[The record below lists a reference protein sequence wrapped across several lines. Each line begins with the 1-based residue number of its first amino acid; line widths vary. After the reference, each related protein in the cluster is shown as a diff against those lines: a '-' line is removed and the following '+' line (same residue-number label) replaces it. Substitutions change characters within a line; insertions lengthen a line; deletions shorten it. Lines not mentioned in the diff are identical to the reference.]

1 MDKANQKYIDNI
13 LDYETVENNNIYIG
27 KILTLSQLETID
39 QLLLSFITR
48 TKRKTAYV
56 IGKSLDALRKNNQ
69 LDFFGDF
76 EQYSDMLLAQRI
88 NHLVINNKIKAD
100 GNIKA
105 IRFSEI
111 SI

>member
-1 MDKANQKYIDNI
+1 MDNLTQEYIDNVS
-13 LDYETVENNNIYIG
+13 DYESVENDNVYID

-39 QLLLSFITR
+39 QLLLSFITPN
-48 TKRKTAYV
+48 KKKTAYV
-56 IGKSLDALRKNNQ
+56 IGKSLDYLNKNNE
-69 LDFFGDF
+69 LDIFGNF
-76 EQYSDMLLAQRI
+76 KQYSDMLLAQRI

-100 GNIKA
+100 GNVKA